1 MLTGNDFMIELL
13 DESDIKRVYMKRQ
26 IIYVLEIF
34 QLVITKKQKNTMI
47 SPEQFFRFYLSLD
60 EYKSVFSNISW

>member
-26 IIYVLEIF
+26 IFHVLEIF

-60 EYKSVFSNISW
+60 E